1 MSTKGIRIP
10 IEFLTQLDEAQAAKV
25 EERLERLFEDRSLD
39 VGTSAAEADLERVLG
54 LLADARAAASGIEL
68 TADTTGIV
76 AKLSDASAALDA
88 LNGTDIDISLSDT
101 FAGDIRKLADEYDR
115 VVQESQAIVTAQEKA
130 LAAMRLAGQ
139 EGSEAYRKVSG
150 ELAAA
155 KARLEEITAA
165 AAVPDEGGFFQKL
178 FGGPDGGINFLA
190 LSEGAA
196 QVEEFFGGIIEKGT
210 EYKDAL
216 RSVQVQ
222 TGATAEEME
231 RYESIARRAFSAG
244 VGDGPADA
252 LKNIGTTVQVF
263 GKGLSDG
270 ALEEL
275 TVGLGRTAKAFEKE
289 FSEVAGRAA
298 TFQKS
303 FKTSSSETVGLITL
317 ALQGAR
323 TPADDVLDTIGEY
336 SPLMEQAGF
345 SAREFIGILTT
356 AGGGAAFNT
365 DKLADTIKETGI
377 RLKEGDITAGLDDL
391 VANFSDR
398 VPTALMTSLSG
409 IAQAGAAGSKTVK
422 DVLLDSTREIER
434 AYAEGTIDENIRK
447 KLQSTFAGTPAE
459 EFGADLYARAFGAP
473 IDENLIAAKA
483 AAAQAVVEGAFNPG
497 IAEKFGRAFDFVEQ
511 RAAATFVPLA
521 KAGAAVADMAPKFA
535 AIKAALP
542 EGVVKNLETSLT
554 NVATKGMDALVGK
567 LGGVQTLLKG
577 LGPALLGPWGIAIGV
592 ATGLLALFFTQTE
605 AGQAIWSGI
614 VDGVTAFYDAAKPA
628 LDAIVDL
635 VGTAGT
641 LLYEVF
647 IAQFELATDV
657 VGGVLDLVMSLFTAG
672 EDTGGDGLKDF
683 FASIA
688 AGAEQAGVFIRGII
702 AAFRALKENVGEALK
717 ALVTGDISGFI
728 DALGN
733 IGEET
738 SAAFQS
744 GIDTAARDL
753 KVEHLQERVSAALEV
768 KDNLDE
774 NDAVGKL
781 VAKYAAATDD
791 ITRRNLAGQ
800 IAQQIPGAV
809 TGLTTVVDAATGEVQ
824 ELYDISLE
832 KAQEFV
838 DGQNRVLSQQ
848 VGSGQDAFIALLS
861 EQSQMVDEQK
871 GKLQALADQIVET
884 GKRGGDTSKLT
895 EEYQKQREAVEQQA
909 EALQNTVVQGKGLG
923 ITAQNIQDIAQRA
936 GKTAEEATRLG
947 ASFAEAK
954 KKTDD
959 LAHSAKVLGD
969 TFRQALSGIDGQL
982 TTAIGAASGAQL
994 QIQRLRKELKD
1005 TTDTDRR
1012 TEIERDLARYQG
1024 DYAENRAKA
1033 VALGREQV
1041 NLHQLEANIQRD
1053 VAKGQESS
1061 LTRGQRALDQ
1071 LGKNIELTTRLFDLR
1086 QREDQIRTG
1095 REASAFDELKKATF
1109 ELQNQQGV
1117 LDALITKYRVP
1128 KDLARALF
1136 DELRAGTKDVD
1147 VNALAIKVGLR
1158 AEERDGR
1165 FDLKAEVL
1173 QQFASVYENELNVL
1187 DIRTRIGRE
1196 ALDPTALVDL
1206 TRQIEQQRFQ
1216 IELELGIK
1224 TNVDLTERI
1233 GGQIEAVQAKAA
1245 TLRESMDAINVALM
1259 GDEQNAETRLQNEA
1273 KLLGIQTQLAE
1284 LTLAEGELR
1293 TEQRVAFAALQDER
1307 IAKVQETYD
1316 RELALATRR
1325 FDEEQTLAGR
1335 FIDTY
1340 QALAAAGIEE
1350 RRDMELDA
1358 IEEVLSARLSA
1369 IDEETAQREQQLDLL
1384 EEYGLLG
1391 EEGLDTERKLM
1402 DRRLAIQQEAE
1413 ERRKAAEASAQAE
1426 REDAEAEA
1434 QKRLLIG
1441 EQQAAG
1447 ERLAVEARRARA
1459 ELQLERD
1466 KLREEQ
1472 RLRREKA
1479 LITGDQNE
1487 LRLAESMGRQLD
1499 DLNRQIEEKGALTV
1513 ELTGTLSGGLADA
1526 FAGLFA
1532 SNEEQMKDSFR
1543 GMFSVLA
1550 GALKK
1555 LATSFVLDIILQ
1567 SPFVKGLIALNP
1579 FLGAGITATAT
1590 GVLTGLVNAVLNPV
1604 IGSLLS
1610 FASGG
1615 RVDQPTLALVG
1626 DASRLGGRDREWWMR
1641 DEQLWGIISSA
1652 TAAQTAVLREG
1663 MDGIVAAIRD
1673 ERIIGQL
1680 AGSVLYLL
1688 TQSGRQEIQRRQ
1700 RG

>member
-25 EERLERLFEDRSLD
+25 EERLDRLFDDRSLD
-39 VGTSAAEADLERVLG
+39 VGTDGAEADLERILG
-54 LLADARAAASGIEL
+54 LLADAKVAATGIEV
-68 TADTTGIV
+68 TADTTDVV
-76 AKLSDASAALDA
+76 AKLSDAAAALDA
-88 LNGTDIDISLSDT
+88 LGGTDVDISVSDT
-101 FAGDIRKLADEYDR
+101 FVGDIRKLAGEYDR

-139 EGSEAYRKVSG
+139 EGTEGYRKVSQ
-150 ELAAA
+150 ELGTA
-155 KARLEEITAA
+155 KARLQEITDAA
-165 AAVPDEGGFFQKL
+165 AAPDEGGFFQKL

-196 QVEEFFGGIIEKGT
+196 QVEEFFTGIIEKGT
-210 EYKDAL
+210 EYKDAF
-216 RSVQVQ
+216 RAVQVQ

-231 RYESIARRAFSAG
+231 RYEGIARRAFSAG
-244 VGDGPADA
+244 VGDGPAEA

-365 DKLADTIKETGI
+365 DKLADTIKETSI

-398 VPTALMTSLSG
+398 VPSALMASLNG

-473 IDENLIAAKA
+473 IDEHLIAAKA
-483 AAAQAVVEGAFNPG
+483 AAAQAVVEGTFNPG
-497 IAEKFGRAFDFVEQ
+497 LAEKFGRAFEFVEQ

-542 EGVVKNLETSLT
+542 DSVVKNLETSLT
-554 NVATKGMDALVGK
+554 NAAGKSMDLLTGK

-577 LGPALLGPWGIAIGV
+577 LGPAFLGPWGIAIG
-592 ATGLLALFFTQTE
+592 AAAGLLTLFFTQTE
-605 AGQAIWSGI
+605 AGQAIWSSI
-614 VDGVTAFYDAAKPA
+614 VDGVTEFYDAAKPA
-628 LDAIVDL
+628 LDAIVDVL
-635 VGTAGT
+635 GTAGT

-647 IAQFELATDV
+647 IAQFELAADV
-657 VGGVLDLVMSLFTAG
+657 VGGVLDLVMSLFSAG
-672 EDTGGDGLKDF
+672 DGGDDGLKEF
-683 FASIA
+683 FASIM
-688 AGAEQAGVFIRGII
+688 AGAEQAEVFIRGII
-702 AAFRALKENVGEALK
+702 AAFRSLKENVGDALR
-717 ALVTGDISGFI
+717 ALVTGDISGFLG
-728 DALGN
+728 ALGN

-738 SAAFQS
+738 STAFQS
-744 GIDTAARDL
+744 GIDAAARDL
-753 KVEHLQERVSAALEV
+753 KVEHLQKRVSSALEI
-768 KDNLDE
+768 KGDLDE
-774 NDAVGKL
+774 NDAVGQL
-781 VAKYAAATDD
+781 VAKYTAATDD
-791 ITRRNLAGQ
+791 MTRRNLAGQ

-848 VGSGQDAFIALLS
+848 VGSGQGAFIALLS

-871 GKLQALADQIVET
+871 SKLQALADQIVET
-884 GKRGGDTSKLT
+884 GKRGGDTSRLT
-895 EEYQKQREAVEQQA
+895 EEYQKQREAVEKQA
-909 EALQNTVVQGKGLG
+909 DALQNTVVQGKGLG
-923 ITAQNIQDIAQRA
+923 ITAQNIQEIALRA
-936 GKTAEEATRLG
+936 GKTTEEATRLG
-947 ASFAEAK
+947 ASFVEAK

-994 QIQRLRKELKD
+994 QLQRLRKELKE

-1012 TEIERDLARYQG
+1012 TEIERDLARYQK
-1024 DYAENRAKA
+1024 DYAENRTEA

-1041 NLHQLEANIQRD
+1041 NLQQLEAGIQRD

-1095 REASAFDELKKATF
+1095 RDANAFDELRKATF
-1109 ELQNQQGV
+1109 ELQNQQDV

-1136 DELRAGTKDVD
+1136 DELRTGTKDVD

-1158 AEERDGR
+1158 AEEKDGR

-1196 ALDPTALVDL
+1196 ALDPTALADL
-1206 TRQIEQQRFQ
+1206 ARQIEEQQFQ

-1224 TNVDLTERI
+1224 TNVDLAERI
-1233 GGQIEAVQAKAA
+1233 GGQIEAVQTRAA
-1245 TLRESMDAINVALM
+1245 ALRESMDAVNVAIA

-1273 KLLGIQTQLAE
+1273 KLLDIQKQLAE

-1293 TEQRVAFAALQDER
+1293 TSERAAFAALQDER

-1316 RELALATRR
+1316 RELALASRR
-1325 FDEEQTLAGR
+1325 FDEEQVLAGR

-1340 QALAAAGIEE
+1340 QALTAAGIEE
-1350 RRDMELDA
+1350 RRDMELEA
-1358 IEEVLSARLSA
+1358 IGEVLAARLSA

-1384 EEYGLLG
+1384 EQYGLLG
-1391 EEGLDTERKLM
+1391 DEGIDTERELM
-1402 DRRLAIQQEAE
+1402 DRRLAIQREAE
-1413 ERRKAAEASAQAE
+1413 ERRKDAEARAQAE
-1426 REDAEAEA
+1426 REATEREA
-1434 QKRLLIG
+1434 QKRLLVQ

-1479 LITGDQNE
+1479 LLTGDQNE

-1532 SNEEQMKDSFR
+1532 NNEEQMKDSFR

-1567 SPFVKGLIALNP
+1567 SPFIKGLIALNP

-1626 DASRLGGRDREWWMR
+1626 DASRLGGRDREWWLR
-1641 DEQLWGIISSA
+1641 DEQLWGIVSSA
-1652 TAAQTAVLREG
+1652 TAVHT
-1663 MDGIVAAIRD
+1663 AAIREGLD
-1673 ERIIGQL
+1673 RIEAAILGERIVGRL
-1680 AGSVLYLL
+1680 AGSVMYLL
-1688 TQSGRQEIQRRQ
+1688 TQNGRQEIQRRQ